1 MLKDIIRALEARSE
15 LAAWTV
21 RHIRTRGAQIYGV
34 PLTVE
39 AERAVANER
48 YALDV
53 LRKTPGPD
61 GAPSVGTGNATL
73 LPGDDIYTAVEAAS
87 LMASLAHNPPH
98 GIPGPAK
105 PPLVP
110 LIDSSLQSDPG
121 RTAEELMVRLYAAAA
136 AYPVVR
142 LTSAECFAEEKTTA
156 IRNSRG
162 LAAEQ
167 TETRIDL
174 EWVLQARKD
183 GTEVESFIEF
193 TRRRAA
199 DFDLETEIRLQA
211 ERAVDLLT
219 ASPPPD
225 FEGPVVMRG
234 ETLRVF
240 FDADVV
246 QTLASAS
253 SKYRK
258 FSSWEVG
265 KPVFKSEVR
274 GDPLTVWATRS
285 LAYGTHSNRFD
296 DEGLPAQ
303 RVELIRRGTLR
314 QFSASQR
321 YSDYLRLPA
330 TGAFGNTEVAAGKT
344 PARDLVA
351 EPHVEIVA
359 FSWFDPDPITGEFAS
374 EIRQGYMVEK
384 GRRKAFKGGLLIGN
398 YLEALADA
406 RWSAET
412 GFYGSYAGPATV
424 RFAKLRVAGKPFA
437 ASDPVD

>member
-265 KPVFKSEVR
+265 KPVFKSGVR
-274 GDPLTVWATRS
+274 GDPLTVW
-285 LAYGTHSNRFD
+285 
-296 DEGLPAQ
+296 Q
-303 RVELIRRGTLR
+303 RARWPTARIRICRRWVSCPTVELIRRGR
-314 QFSASQR
+314 CANSRPAS
-321 YSDYLRLPA
+321 DTGLPPA
-330 TGAFGNTEVAAGKT
+330 AGHRAFGNTRSGRRKDA
-344 PARDLVA
+344 ARDLWRN
-351 EPHVEIVA
+351 HVEIVA
-359 FSWFDPDPITGEFAS
+359 FSVRLRPDHRGVAS

-384 GRRKAFKGGLLIGN
+384 GRRKAFKG
-398 YLEALADA
+398 
-406 RWSAET
+406 
-412 GFYGSYAGPATV
+412 
-424 RFAKLRVAGKPFA
+424 
-437 ASDPVD
+437 AS